1 MSYSAVSNT
10 PSGLNVVFGEFGIR
24 VVSILP
30 QSSDVVLFFDRQS
43 HSLDDCL
50 VEAEGTNR
58 RRRRLDRMDELSLL
72 VEAGTENPTVL
83 WFKRAKTRVRLYRLA
98 ATDQI
103 MVEVEMLARR
113 VRVPCVVISA

>member
-58 RRRRLDRMDELSLL
+58 RRRRLDRMDERSLL

-113 VRVPCVVISA
+113 VRVHCVVISA